1 MEIEE
6 SLYVLVSSS
15 ACPNYRT
22 DVQFT
27 SGHFYSDSNNNSFA
41 FFFFLKVYKYNNC
54 SQVSKNSLVLVHIT
68 DPMIW

>member
-41 FFFFLKVYKYNNC
+41 FFFFLKSINIIIVLKYL
-54 SQVSKNSLVLVHIT
+54 KIL
-68 DPMIW
+68 